1 MGGGGGY
8 SDIDAVGRKANT
20 TEEGEGGTV
29 GAVECEEVVEVWN
42 LSVLVIEENAELLC
56 AFVVGHAFRFQQG

>member
-1 MGGGGGY
+1 MGGGVY

-42 LSVLVIEENAELLC
+42 LSVLVIEENAVLLC